1 MADIINDESP
11 ATAATSIVQGLALR
25 FGELPQVVAVAI
37 AGSREAGAN
46 DEASDFDLYIYTMR
60 DVAVEFRRDL
70 MGGTAEIDN
79 RFWEPGDEWWEP
91 SAGMQLDI
99 MYRSPEWIENQLDRV
114 LVRQEAAIGYTTCF
128 WYNIIHSKVLFDP
141 RGWYRQLQDRARV
154 PYPEGLR
161 RAVVARN
168 WPILRRN
175 HSSYRRQIEL
185 ALGRDD
191 VVSIQHRITAL
202 LTSFF
207 DVWFA
212 IERQAHPGEKRL
224 LTHLPEPW
232 AVLVRAVL
240 DAQPGMLLATIDSLL
255 DRLDAR
261 LVEEGLLDPV
271 GRIEHAAAWVS
282 DLERACAFYERWFK
296 ATAGAKY
303 ASSKRNFTSYFLSL
317 GSGARLELMT
327 SPGEA
332 PGAGH
337 LAVSVGSR
345 DAVDRLVT
353 AMAAAGVP
361 IVSGPRLTGDGYYEA
376 LVTDTEGN
384 LLEITS

>member
-11 ATAATSIVQGLALR
+11 ATAATPIVQGLALR

-191 VVSIQHRITAL
+191 
-202 LTSFF
+202 
-207 DVWFA
+207 
-212 IERQAHPGEKRL
+212 
-224 LTHLPEPW
+224 
-232 AVLVRAVL
+232 
-240 DAQPGMLLATIDSLL
+240 
-255 DRLDAR
+255 
-261 LVEEGLLDPV
+261 
-271 GRIEHAAAWVS
+271 
-282 DLERACAFYERWFK
+282 
-296 ATAGAKY
+296 
-303 ASSKRNFTSYFLSL
+303 
-317 GSGARLELMT
+317 
-327 SPGEA
+327 
-332 PGAGH
+332 
-337 LAVSVGSR
+337 
-345 DAVDRLVT
+345 
-353 AMAAAGVP
+353 
-361 IVSGPRLTGDGYYEA
+361 
-376 LVTDTEGN
+376 
-384 LLEITS
+384 